1 MSRILILDTCAH
13 CPYLGGRNHK
23 HFVNDIQYTWEEAY
37 CRHNSFKAGEG
48 GLGFDTEDEF
58 PEIPEK
64 CPLPKAEEML
74 KRKFCGS

>member
-13 CPYLGGRNHK
+13 CPYLGWQNP
-23 HFVNDIQYTWEEAY
+23 AY

-48 GLGFDTEDEF
+48 GLGFDTEEEF